1 MNQRHVIRL
10 WTLVLLFIL
19 ISLVFSARLINIQ
32 IADPDFYEF
41 IETETHTRTV
51 TIQAQRGEVYDC
63 NGKPLIKNEYSYSIL
78 LDRGT
83 LPTGNDELNQNLLD
97 IYEKIEKADAEY
109 TLSEI
114 SFPARGVYPDYT
126 LDEEF
131 LEVTSNKSR
140 FLRFLSMLGLDEIGT
155 VIDGEVHPYAL
166 SIFENS
172 LASDDFGRKLYTIGI
187 AMSEGPTSVSLDSIV
202 EVLAERYG
210 IVDDEGEPLYDRET
224 ADFILRLRYDME
236 SRDFSAANP
245 YTVLTDADI
254 ALVTYI
260 EEGSLRGFTV
270 SVEAK
275 RIYCE
280 PGVASHIL
288 GRTGKIQT
296 AEDIEYYTSLGYKY
310 DAIVGIDGVELAFES
325 YLHGID
331 GTMTITEDEYGNII
345 EQKITKEPV
354 AGCDVYLTI
363 DIDLQRA
370 AEQALYDN
378 IKYIHE
384 KAAESGEELNGEDAN
399 AGALTILDINTNAV
413 KALASYPTYDLSTYR
428 EDIGDLIADED
439 APLYNRALKGTYPPG
454 STFKPAV
461 AAAALSEGIVSSGT
475 IIETLGRYDY
485 YAASG
490 YTPRCWL
497 YVSKGRSHGEI
508 NISEAIKVSCNYFF
522 YEIGRRLTIDT
533 MNEYC
538 RAFGLGEATGIE
550 LPEKTGALAGPD
562 YRTENGLDGWNPGD
576 TLAAAIGQSDNIFT
590 PLQIS
595 VYMSAIINCGERY
608 NAHIL
613 DCVKTYG
620 TNSIVYKTPS
630 RIMSEISMSE
640 KNVQI
645 VLDAMQTVV
654 ESGTTATLF
663 DNYPIKVGGKTGT
676 AQTTKNQSDNAVFV
690 GFAPFDDPE
699 IVATCVIERGAKG
712 AWAGMAVRDAFTE
725 YFDLTITTDN
735 EPPTDGEE

>member
-1 MNQRHVIRL
+1 MNQRHVLRL
-10 WTLVLLFIL
+10 WSLVLLFIL

-41 IETETHTRTV
+41 IASETHTRTV
-51 TIQAQRGEVYDC
+51 AIQAQRGEVYDC
-63 NGKPLIKNEYSYSIL
+63 NGKPLIKNEYKYSIL

-83 LPTGNDELNQNLLD
+83 LPSSNSELNENLLA
-97 IYEKIEKADAEY
+97 IYEKINSADAEY
-109 TLSEI
+109 SLSAI
-114 SFPARGVYPDYT
+114 SFPAIGIYPDYT
-126 LDEEF
+126 LDDEF
-131 LEVTSNKSR
+131 LEVTANRSR
-140 FLRFLSMLGLDEIGT
+140 FLRFLSMIGLEEIGT
-155 VIDGEVHPYAL
+155 IIEGEVHPYAL

-172 LASDDFGRKLYTIGI
+172 LASDDFGRELYALGI
-187 AMSEGPTSVSLDSIV
+187 MMSDGPKSVSLDTIV
-202 EVLAERYG
+202 EQLAVRYG
-210 IVDDEGEPLYDRET
+210 IVDKEGELLYDRET

-236 SRDFSAANP
+236 SRDFSASNP

-254 ALVTYI
+254 ALVTHLK
-260 EEGSLRGFTV
+260 EGSLRGFAV
-270 SVEAK
+270 SVVAN
-275 RIYCE
+275 RVYCE

-296 AEDIEYYTSLGYKY
+296 AEDLEYYTSMGYKY
-310 DAIVGIDGVELAFES
+310 DAIVGVDGVELAFEE

-345 EQKITKEPV
+345 SQEITKEPV
-354 AGCDVYLTI
+354 AGYDVYLTI

-370 AEQALYDN
+370 AEKALLDN
-378 IKYIHE
+378 IEYIHE
-384 KAAESGEELNGEDAN
+384 RAEASGEELNGEDAN
-399 AGALTILDINTNAV
+399 AGALTVLDVKTNAV

-428 EDIGDLIADED
+428 EDIGDLLLDED

-461 AAAALSEGIVSSGT
+461 AAAALSEQIVKPKT
-475 IIETLGRYDY
+475 VIETLGRYDY

-497 YVSKGRSHGEI
+497 YVSKEQNHGKI

-522 YEIGRRLTIDT
+522 YEIGRLLTIET

-595 VYMSAIINCGERY
+595 VYMSALINCGVRY
-608 NAHIL
+608 NVHIL
-613 DCVKTYG
+613 DCVRTYG
-620 TNSIVYKTPS
+620 TKEIIYRSPMSVL
-630 RIMSEISMSE
+630 SEIDVSE
-640 KNVQI
+640 DNVQVI
-645 VLDAMQTVV
+645 LNAMQTVV

-676 AQTTKNQSDNAVFV
+676 AQTTSNQSDNAVFV

-725 YFDLTITTDN
+725 YFDLTIAPAADA
-735 EPPTDGEE
+735 EE